1 MGKSLYN
8 ISEELE
14 TLLNDIEESG
24 GEITDEQL
32 QQLEITQDNLR
43 EKVEGYC
50 NAITILKSEEE
61 CAKNEKK
68 RLNDRQNVKK
78 NLIEKLKSALLKT
91 VIKFG
96 DFGKSGNKVLESENH
111 KLFTKKTESLVVYE
125 ERFNRLGKYIK
136 DYLIELR
143 QQGILDT
150 EEEIDLSGMIGAI
163 NAIAKSEEGDSFV
176 PYTLQ
181 DACMINFRFEYVIDF
196 NTLMRSNN
204 IENITE
210 LMLSPRSVLN
220 YEPVSFMKEALIA
233 DKVNKDSNYTIGK
246 IDTNQSLTIK

>member
-14 TLLNDIEESG
+14 LLLNDIEEAG

-32 QQLEITQDNLR
+32 QQLEITQDNLK

-111 KLFTKKTESLVVYE
+111 KLFTKKNESLVVYE
-125 ERFNRLGKYIK
+125 ERFNKLSKYVK

-143 QQGILDT
+143 EQGILDT
-150 EEEIDLSGMIGAI
+150 REDIDLTGMMAAI
-163 NAIAKSEEGDSFV
+163 NAIAKAEEGDSFI
-176 PYTLQ
+176 PYTIQ
-181 DACMINFRFEYVIDF
+181 DACAINFRFEYVIDF
-196 NTLMRSNN
+196 NALMKS
-204 IENITE
+204 EKLKNITE
-210 LMLSPRSVLN
+210 LMLSHRTVLN
-220 YEPVSFMKEALIA
+220 YEPVSYLKEALIA
-233 DKVNKDSNYTIGK
+233 DRINEKPSFTIGR